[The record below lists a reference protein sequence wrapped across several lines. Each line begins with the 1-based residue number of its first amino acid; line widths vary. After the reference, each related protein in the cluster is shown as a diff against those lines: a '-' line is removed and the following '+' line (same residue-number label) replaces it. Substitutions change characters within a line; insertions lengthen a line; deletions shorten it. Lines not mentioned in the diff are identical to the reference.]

1 MTLALRIP
9 AISLLVCCLAGCG
22 GAPQGSSDAA
32 SQPPTAAAAPGAAAA
47 ASAPAG
53 APADSGTAAAAAQGA
68 PPAIVA
74 QFYDALRK
82 GSDVTIASLLTDKA
96 REETSK
102 SGLGIQSQASQSLTY
117 EIRESEYVGDQME
130 GAHVRTM
137 WMEPDA
143 NGQLVATEVIW
154 VLRKQSN
161 GWKISGMATPVV
173 EGELP
178 LLFNFEEPEDM
189 LQKKA
194 FVEQQLA
201 QPAESQP
208 ATAESTGPAG
218 ETILR

>member
-1 MTLALRIP
+1 MKLALRIP
-9 AISLLVCCLAGCG
+9 ALSLLVCCLAGCG

-47 ASAPAG
+47 ASAPA
-53 APADSGTAAAAAQGA
+53 AASADSGTAAAADQDA
-68 PPAIVA
+68 PPGIVA

-208 ATAESTGPAG
+208 ATAESTGPAT